1 MTAEAEPGLAD
12 GPAAKAAKA
21 ANIAA
26 ALERRARALA
36 RVPEEEAADEVMSV
50 LAFTIGDRRYAVE
63 VGYVREVVAD
73 IKMSRVPWA
82 PPAVAGVVNVRGEI
96 LTVAH
101 LGHLFGDPT
110 PARGGVMVVLDGPA
124 PPLGLLVD
132 QVDDLVDLPPGAL
145 ASAPV
150 DTTSPGHHRVAGV
163 SSAAVVLDGGALLSD
178 PRLNTSTDRS
188 AHAVYQPSPR

>member
-1 MTAEAEPGLAD
+1 MTAEAEPGLAG
-12 GPAAKAAKA
+12 GPAAEAAD
-21 ANIAA
+21 IAA
-26 ALERRARALA
+26 VLERRARALA
-36 RVPEEEAADEVMSV
+36 RAPEEAADEVMSV

-73 IKMSRVPWA
+73 IEVSRVPWA

-101 LGHLFGDPT
+101 LGQLFGDPT
-110 PARGGVMVVLDGPA
+110 PARGVAMVVLDGPA
-124 PPLGLLVD
+124 SPLGLLVD

-145 ASAPV
+145 ATAAA
-150 DTTSPGHHRVAGV
+150 DANGPGHQLVAGI
-163 SSAAVVLDGGALLSD
+163 SSAAVVLDGGALLTD

-188 AHAVYQPSPR
+188 AHAGYQPSPR